1 MEIGSMYLNFVD
13 IGILIVI
20 ALGALIGF
28 KNGVT
33 KQLVSFVGFIAVIL
47 LSFLLK
53 NLVSGLL
60 YEYLPFI
67 NFDTIFKGA
76 SSFNILFYEI
86 IGFIVIFSLLMIILR
101 ILLRITGVFETILK
115 YTIILGIPS
124 KIFGAIVGAVE
135 YICYTFV
142 ILYFLSLPT
151 FDISEVKK
159 SKIADKILYSTPI
172 LSDSVSGGLDV
183 YKEVDLLI
191 TKYNGTDK
199 VDEFNKDAISLYLE
213 YKIIS
218 VKSVEKL
225 VDSGKLKVDGIE
237 EVISKYKEENN
248 GNN

>member
-1 MEIGSMYLNFVD
+1 MEVGSMYLNFVD
-13 IGILIVI
+13 IGILIII
-20 ALGALIGF
+20 ALGALVGF

-33 KQLVSFVGFIAVIL
+33 KQLVSFIGFIAVIV

-53 NLVSGLL
+53 NIVSGLL

-67 NFDTIFKGA
+67 NFDTFFKGA

-101 ILLRITGVFETILK
+101 ILLKITGVFETILK

-151 FDISEVKK
+151 FDIKEVKN
-159 SKIADKILYSTPI
+159 SAIADKILHTTPI
-172 LSDSVSGGLDV
+172 LSDAVGSGLDV
-183 YKEVDLLI
+183 YKEIDNLVD
-191 TKYNGTDK
+191 KYNGTDQ
-199 VDEFNKDAISLYLE
+199 VNEFNKEAIKLYLD

-218 VKSVEKL
+218 VSSLEKL
-225 VDSGKLKVDGIE
+225 IDSGKLKVDGIDT
-237 EVISKYKEENN
+237 IINDYKEENN
-248 GNN
+248 GNS